1 MFLLLLMKVFLKR
14 MQMKTIAVQLIP
26 VGTMLNVGMVMVA
39 AIFAPVSQIIPMVT
53 PTLAVPNVSMT
64 ISVDQDR
71 NVETRSVWRLVNRG
85 QMEQL
90 MVTMFLLSMSRW
102 QENSILSVTNP
113 CLGHMHRPAA

>member
-53 PTLAVPNVSMT
+53 PTLAVPYVSMT
-64 ISVDQDR
+64 
-71 NVETRSVWRLVNRG
+71 
-85 QMEQL
+85 
-90 MVTMFLLSMSRW
+90 
-102 QENSILSVTNP
+102 
-113 CLGHMHRPAA
+113 